1 MLLEKWHLVKRV
13 NADIHVNSS
22 ARRLIVFLLDRENSK
37 TKALFPS
44 QERLSEDTNLS
55 VRQVIR
61 GLKSLIEH
69 GYLEIIKRGCPGRAT
84 QYRIIHMTKK
94 VKTHDKKGKNILT
107 EMTHQSSYKSTY
119 INPVKNLIN
128 KVVKN
133 TNANYVAA
141 KQGLKQ
147 PYNSNDMI
155 AQRLLQK
162 TNNPILVEQWLK
174 LKTGTWDEQE
184 KAEELARYY
193 QCLK

>member
-1 MLLEKWHLVKRV
+1 MLVEKWHLVKRV

-61 GLKSLIEH
+61 GLKSLIENE
-69 GYLEIIKRGCPGRAT
+69 YLEILKRGCPGRAT
-84 QYRIIHMTKK
+84 SYRIIHMTKK
-94 VKTHDKKGKNILT
+94 VKTHDIKGKNILT
-107 EMTHQSSYKSTY
+107 ELSHQSSYNPL

-133 TNANYVAA
+133 SNANYKAA
-141 KQGLKQ
+141 KRGLKQ
-147 PYNSNDMI
+147 PYNSNEMI

-162 TNNPILVEQWLK
+162 TNDPILVEAWLK
-174 LKTGTWDEQE
+174 LKKGTWDEQE
-184 KAEELARYY
+184 KAENLARHY

>member
-44 QERLSEDTNLS
+44 QTRLSDDTNLS

-61 GLKSLIEH
+61 GLKSLIDQ

-107 EMTHQSSYKSTY
+107 ELTHQSSYNP
-119 INPVKNLIN
+119 INNPVKNLIN

-133 TNANYVAA
+133 SNANYRAA
-141 KQGLKQ
+141 KHGLKQ
-147 PYNSNDMI
+147 RYNSNDMI

-162 TNNPILVEQWLK
+162 TNDPILVEAWLK
-174 LKTGTWDEQE
+174 LKNGTWDEQE
-184 KAEELARYY
+184 KAEAMARHY